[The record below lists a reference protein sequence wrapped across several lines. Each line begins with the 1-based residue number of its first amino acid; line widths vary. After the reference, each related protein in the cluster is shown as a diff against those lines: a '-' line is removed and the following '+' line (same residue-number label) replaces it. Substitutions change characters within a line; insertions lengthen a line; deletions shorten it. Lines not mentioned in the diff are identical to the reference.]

1 MPKKTSINRAVE
13 ELLNAKPFIQ
23 DMFKIDIVNYSGVAR
38 YLMPSLKT
46 RLGKQDINPE
56 AVIMAVKRYAEKIR
70 GEPVSDRVLAVL
82 SKCDLRLKGDLVD
95 ITLNKTVENYS
106 IAMAV
111 YDKIDW
117 NRGDI
122 IHVYQSLTEIAILL
136 DNKNKQYLKGTEPV
150 HIEENLAMITL
161 KTPPE
166 MVEVVGFVYYLLGLL
181 SNEGVNLI
189 DVIST
194 FTELNF
200 VVKEEDGAETYN
212 VLFNSIKEA
221 RKAVKNS

>member
-1 MPKKTSINRAVE
+1 MDKNTSINRAVE
-13 ELLNAKPFIQ
+13 DLLNSKPFIQ
-23 DMFKIDIVNYSGVAR
+23 DMFKIDVVNYSGLAR
-38 YLMPSLKT
+38 YLLPTLEQELAK
-46 RLGKQDINPE
+46 KQINLE
-56 AVIMAVKRYAEKIR
+56 AVIMAVKRYAEKIK
-70 GEPVSDRVLAVL
+70 GEPASDKVLSTL

-106 IAMAV
+106 MAMAA

-122 IHVYQSLTEIAILL
+122 IHVYQSLAEIAILL
-136 DNKNKQYLKGTEPV
+136 DNKNKKYLKKIDPI

-181 SNEGVNLI
+181 SNEGINLI
-189 DVIST
+189 DLIST

-212 VLFNSIKEA
+212 VLFSSIKDA
-221 RKAVKNS
+221 RKAMLT

>member
-1 MPKKTSINRAVE
+1 MDKKISINRAVE
-13 ELLNAKPFIQ
+13 DLLNAKPFIQ
-23 DMFKIDIVNYSGVAR
+23 DLFKIEIVNYSGVAR
-38 YLMPSLKT
+38 YLIPKLKNE
-46 RLGKQDINPE
+46 LEKDEINSE
-56 AVIMAVKRYAEKIR
+56 AVIMAVKRYAEKIK
-70 GEPVSDRVLAVL
+70 GEPVSDKVLSVL

-95 ITLNKTVENYS
+95 ITLNKTVDNYS
-106 IAMAV
+106 LAMAV

-136 DNKNKQYLKGTEPV
+136 DNKNKIYLKDIEPV

-166 MVEVVGFVYYLLGLL
+166 MVEVAGFVYYLLGLL
-181 SNEGVNLI
+181 SNEGINLI

-194 FTELNF
+194 YTELNF
-200 VVKEEDGAETYN
+200 VVREEDGADTYN
-212 VLFNSIKEA
+212 VLFSSIKNA
-221 RKAVKNS
+221 RKRVPA

>member
-1 MPKKTSINRAVE
+1 MDKKLSINRAVE
-13 ELLNAKPFIQ
+13 DLLNAKPFIQ
-23 DMFKIDIVNYSGVAR
+23 DMFKIDVVNYSGLAR
-38 YLMPSLKT
+38 YLLPTLQ
-46 RLGKQDINPE
+46 QDLDKENINLE
-56 AVIMAVKRYAEKIR
+56 AVIMAVKRYAEKVR
-70 GEPVSDRVLAVL
+70 GEPASDKVLSVL

-106 IAMAV
+106 VAMAV

-122 IHVYQSLTEIAILL
+122 IHVYQSLAEIAILL
-136 DNKNKQYLKGTEPV
+136 DNKNKKYLKKIEPV

-166 MVEVVGFVYYLLGLL
+166 MVEVAGFVYYLLGLL
-181 SNEGVNLI
+181 SNEGINLI

-212 VLFNSIKEA
+212 VLFSSIKNA
-221 RKAVKNS
+221 RKTLST